1 MAAREE
7 DIVVEY
13 NIPRESLDIHIV
25 LYYSIC
31 KYLRKEGVQVV
42 LAKVLCTDL
51 AVVQFVLDIIVS
63 EAVKAR
69 LLKSAKEDFFDSLLA
84 PSLSPFQHTSHIPI
98 STH

>member
-69 LLKSAKEDFFDSLLA
+69 LLKSAKEDFFDSLVA
-84 PSLSPFQHTSHIPI
+84 PSLSPFQHTSHTPI